1 MKKSMLIMIGVL
13 LVLFGVAVA
22 KITFGDGETN
32 EYTKR
37 DTKMVERFVKSQD
50 YYESGDKVVIDE
62 SKEDLVN
69 FVIYSK
75 NGELKTNKV
84 ISKTAIREANE
95 L

>member
-1 MKKSMLIMIGVL
+1 MKKSMLIMVAVL

-22 KITFGDGETN
+22 KITFSDGEVN

-75 NGELKTNKV
+75 NGELKVNKV